1 MDKLENYII
10 VSLETTGLNHLV
22 DEILKIEAIRIEN
35 GNIVDTFK
43 EFIKPKFE
51 IPKEASRINGI
62 TFEDVKNSPS
72 IEEVLDK
79 FKNFR
84 KKGDILVAY
93 NAEFVSKFIGFN
105 FKRYKNS
112 IFSHEFI
119 DLLSLVRYIYKNI
132 PSYNLKYVAT
142 YLKIDSTNKDKTI
155 ICYEILKN
163 LKNKIGDNQEKIFNG
178 SECII
183 KYLDEKELKKLNKDS
198 GYKKEVKKKW
208 LLIILTFLV
217 VFLGCIF
224 INRNSNEKILEIKYG
239 TSFDGKIVPQI
250 SDGKIKL
257 EIMANVPDG
266 AILETTLV
274 GYKGKEPTFNVQNI
288 VIKDGK
294 GEFIAD
300 ISDWNHGYLSAMAMF
315 RFNSDEI
322 IQPKNIKALYGEHG
336 EKMEGV
342 FIQENHLKGYNGILK
357 YKQIPYPS
365 YEVLRAEN
373 KDNFNY
379 IIINTFKDVPKS
391 IVNDIQLLELT
402 NYSIRVNIV
411 VGDGWYNLSLS
422 QKEKL
427 VTQLSSAFKEL
438 AVKNYQAAN
447 NENVVVF
454 FMSKSGN
461 EVAAPKAFGGY
472 EIK

>member
-1 MDKLENYII
+1 MNKLENYII
-10 VSLETTGLNHLV
+10 ISLETTGLNHLV
-22 DEILKIEAIRIEN
+22 DEILKIEAVRIES

-51 IPKEASRINGI
+51 IPKEVSKINGI
-62 TFEDVKNSPS
+62 TFEDVKNAPS

-79 FKNFR
+79 FKRFR

-105 FKRYKNS
+105 FKRYKNA

-119 DLLSLVRYIYKNI
+119 DLLSLVRYVYKNI

-142 YLKIDSTNKDKTI
+142 YLKIDSTSKDKTI
-155 ICYEILKN
+155 IYYEILKN
-163 LKNKIGDNQEKIFNG
+163 LKNKIGDNQEKIFNR

-183 KYLDEKELKKLNKDS
+183 KYLDEKELKKLDKDS
-198 GYKKEVKKKW
+198 RCKKEVKKKW
-208 LLIILTFLV
+208 LLIVLTFLV
-217 VFLGCIF
+217 VFFGCIF
-224 INRNSNEKILEIKYG
+224 INRNSNEKILEMRYS
-239 TSFDGKIVPQI
+239 TSFDGKIAPQI

-257 EIMANVPDG
+257 EITANVPDG

-274 GYKGKEPTFNVQNI
+274 GYKGKEPAFNVQNV

-294 GEFIAD
+294 GEFKAD
-300 ISDWNHGYLSAMAMF
+300 ISEWNHGYLSAMAMF

-322 IQPKNIKALYGEHG
+322 VQPKNIKALYGEYG
-336 EKMEGV
+336 EKMEGAFV
-342 FIQENHLKGYNGILK
+342 QENHLKGYNGILK
-357 YKQIPYPS
+357 YKQIAYPS
-365 YEVLRAEN
+365 YEVLRTEN

-379 IIINTFKDVPKS
+379 IIINTFKEVPKS
-391 IVNDIQLLELT
+391 IVNDIEILKLT
-402 NYSIRVNIV
+402 DYSIRVNII
-411 VGDGWYNLSLS
+411 VGEGWYSLALP

-438 AVKNYQAAN
+438 AVKTYQAAN
-447 NENVVVF
+447 SENVTVF
-454 FMSKSGN
+454 FMSKSGK
-461 EVAAPKAFGGY
+461 EVATPKAFGGY